1 MTLRADVGEPDIDL
15 RAVADGLND
24 ALVGNGGRFDR
35 AAWRKLAAG
44 GWLHM
49 LTDGPG
55 APAGQLARLISPM
68 EQWGAALAPGP
79 ILLTLAWTLPVLRAE
94 RLADDI
100 ARGVVVTATREL
112 TSVDAGPAVRAAPDA
127 GGWRL
132 TGQARLVPWLPD
144 ADTVLVMA
152 ATEGT
157 GHADTG
163 RLVAAVPVAGAGVRS
178 TADETLDP
186 GVSVGDLEL
195 DGALA
200 ATVIEADAAALRAAA
215 ATYSLALDAQAV
227 GGAAELIS
235 RTVRYV
241 TDRHQFGQP
250 VGSFQ
255 AIRHRLADM
264 VTATE
269 SARALLW
276 LAADRLA
283 SQPLD
288 PPWEDIDA
296 SRVSCGDAFR
306 KVATDAIQCY
316 GGMGFT
322 WEEGIHLYYRR
333 ALVSSSVLSD
343 VEAAT
348 RRLVRHGIGRSE
360 ATA

>member
-1 MTLRADVGEPDIDL
+1 MTSVPDIDE
-15 RAVADGLND
+15 RDFGEQAIADGLTD
-24 ALVGNGGRFDR
+24 ALAENAGRFDP
-35 AAWRKLAAG
+35 AAWRQLTAG

-49 LTDGPG
+49 LTDGAR
-55 APAGQLARLISPM
+55 APAEELTRLIAPM
-68 EQWGAALAPGP
+68 ERWGAALAPGP
-79 ILLTLAWTLPVLRAE
+79 AVLTLAWTLPVLQAARAQE
-94 RLADDI
+94 LADDI

-112 TSVDAGPAVRAAPDA
+112 TSVDSFPAVRAVPDP

-132 TGQARLVPWLPD
+132 SGQARLVPWLPD

-152 ATEGT
+152 SIPDGAS
-157 GHADTG
+157 
-163 RLVAAVPVAGAGVRS
+163 LVAAVPVAGAGVRF
-178 TADETLDP
+178 TADETVDP
-186 GVSVGDLEL
+186 GVSVGDLIL

-200 ATVIEADAAALRAAA
+200 ATVIEAGPAVLRAAA

-227 GGAAELIS
+227 GGSAELIA

-241 TDRHQFGQP
+241 TGRHQFGQP

-255 AIRHRLADM
+255 AVKHRLADM

-269 SARALLW
+269 SARALLR

-283 SQPLD
+283 SRPLD

-306 KVATDAIQCY
+306 NVATDAIQCY

-333 ALVSSSVLSD
+333 ALVSGSVLGN
-343 VEAAT
+343 VEAAA
-348 RRLVRHGIGRSE
+348 RRLVRFGIGRSE